1 MLKVITGTSGFSIL
15 LYTSIDYM
23 VTSTVSGG
31 NDRLRNGKLRLHPSL
46 FKPWGFYYIA
56 NTIHM
61 DVVTNEWDILFNK
74 PLNKFHIS
82 ICIIYYGIYTW

>member
-1 MLKVITGTSGFSIL
+1 MLKVITGKSGFSIL

-46 FKPWGFYYIA
+46 FKP
-56 NTIHM
+56 
-61 DVVTNEWDILFNK
+61 
-74 PLNKFHIS
+74 
-82 ICIIYYGIYTW
+82 